1 MSYKDQG
8 TEFEFTVVLKFNHS
22 SFPQSGCTSIAGAL
36 FGYLFGQTKRYS
48 VIFSNTNSIK

>member
-1 MSYKDQG
+1 MSCKDQG
-8 TEFEFTVVLKFNHS
+8 TKFEFTVVLKFNHS

-36 FGYLFGQTKRYS
+36 FGQTKRYS